1 MHESI
6 LAPINSR
13 LVVCQVQDELV
24 VDSRFVAEGLGI
36 EHRTLIRTI
45 GATPERIARLQS
57 YSRLRFALQSDPD
70 SKSRN
75 PEKFYWLNEKQ
86 SNYVM
91 GLAKNTPEKEAALDK
106 LILAFDAAKQIA
118 IAALANQQ
126 RSNEQ
131 AVLDFCAQLEARR
144 WNLEFTP
151 EYYAHLQR
159 LAKLSAPRSSR
170 VAQLTKELV
179 YDKLPKGLYDRLASY
194 RIKDPQQKLHQFL
207 TENGGLPAFRD
218 HMQMLLILMRS
229 SSDLDDLRTR
239 INASSYGQYQLRLR
253 VG

>member
-6 LAPINSR
+6 LASSHD
-13 LVVCQVQDELV
+13 LLTVLQVQDELV
-24 VDSRFVAEGLGI
+24 VDSRLIAEALGI
-36 EHRTLIRTI
+36 EHRSLIRTI
-45 GATPERIARLQS
+45 QANPDRIARISS
-57 YSRLRFALQSDPD
+57 YSRLTFDLQSDPN
-70 SKSRN
+70 SNSSH
-75 PEKFYWLNEKQ
+75 PERFYLLNEKQ

-91 GLAKNTPEKEAALDK
+91 GLAKNTPQKEAALDK

-118 IAALANQQ
+118 IAALANQKK
-126 RSNEQ
+126 SNEQ

-144 WNLEFTP
+144 WNMEFTP
-151 EYYAHLQR
+151 EFYAHLQR

-179 YDKLPKGLYDRLASY
+179 YDKLPAGLYDRLASY
-194 RIKDPQQKLHQFL
+194 RTTDPQQKLHQFL

-229 SSDLDDLRTR
+229 SSDLDDLRAR
-239 INASSYGQYQLRLR
+239 INASTYGQYQLRLC

>member
-1 MHESI
+1 
-6 LAPINSR
+6 LA
-13 LVVCQVQDELV
+13 VCQIQDELV
-24 VDSRFVAEGLGI
+24 VDSRLVAESLGI
-36 EHRTLIRTI
+36 EHRALLKTVR
-45 GATPERIARLQS
+45 ATPERLARLQS
-57 YSRLRFALQSDPD
+57 YSRLKFQVQSDPNNISSHPD
-70 SKSRN
+70 
-75 PEKFYWLNEKQ
+75 KFYWLNEKQ
-86 SNYVM
+86 ANYIM

-118 IAALANQQ
+118 IAALSDQK

-144 WNLEFTP
+144 WNLEFSP
-151 EYYAHLQR
+151 EFYGHLQR

-179 YDKLPKGLYDRLASY
+179 YDKLPKGLYDRLASH
-194 RIKDPQQKLHQFL
+194 RILDPHQKLHQFL